1 MTSPSQSQPR
11 PDSRGP
17 RGPHKRSPR
26 GPYKKGIERRR
37 EVVAEAMEVF
47 GQHGFKGG
55 TLQQVAER
63 VGLTPAAIIKLFG
76 SKEGLLVAVLEHW
89 DVVTSEVMGSPN
101 RDYEFLDAFKKL
113 MHYHTEHRGLLELYT
128 TMAAEATSADH
139 PAHGFMTERYS
150 ATLATMRGLF
160 RDAIE
165 DGHFRPMAAD
175 EIEGEAECLLA
186 TMDGLEIQ
194 FLLNPSFDL
203 ERSFAAFLDR
213 LVARL
218 SLDRSN
224 GS

>member
-1 MTSPSQSQPR
+1 M
-11 PDSRGP
+11 
-17 RGPHKRSPR
+17 
-26 GPYKKGIERRR
+26 ERRR

-76 SKEGLLVAVLEHW
+76 SKEGLLIAVLEHW

-101 RDYEFLDAFKKL
+101 RGYEFLEAFKKL
-113 MHYHTEHRGLLELYT
+113 MRYHTQHRGLLELYT

-139 PAHGFMTERYS
+139 PAHEFMTRRYA
-150 ATLATMRGLF
+150 ATLDTMRQLF

-165 DGHFRPMAAD
+165 DRYFRPMAED

-218 SLDRSN
+218 SLDRPD